1 MDQITY
7 ETNWT
12 KPVHLIGRLTLIAV
26 CISSFL
32 PVAYLYFVHG
42 IFPPM
47 DWIVKDILLI
57 TASFG
62 FIWLIEPIAF
72 FPALGLIGS
81 YQAFLSG
88 NIGTS
93 KLPSAALAQDITNVE
108 PGSNEA
114 EVVSSFAII
123 GSIITTIGFVC
134 LGAVAGT
141 VILSV
146 LPDTVLEA
154 VKSYV
159 VPAVFGALMVTFA
172 IKFPRIIPIAIGVPL
187 LLRIFAADLIPGYW
201 FILFTIVAT
210 IAGALYIYRDTI
222 WPKGG
227 ADETGVSDD
236 SDDIPTVIEIEEEK

>member
-1 MDQITY
+1 MDQQTY
-7 ETNWT
+7 EKNWI
-12 KPVHLIGRLTLIAV
+12 KPVHLIGRVTLIGV

-32 PVAYLYFVHG
+32 PILYLYFAHG
-42 IFPPM
+42 IMPPM

-93 KLPSAALAQDITNVE
+93 KLPSAAIAQDITEVE
-108 PGSNEA
+108 PGSREA

-123 GSIITTIGFVC
+123 GSIITTVGFVC

-141 VILSV
+141 VILGV
-146 LPDTVLEA
+146 LPDPVLEA

-187 LLRIFAADLIPGYW
+187 LLRIFASDIIPGYW
-201 FILFTIVAT
+201 FILFTIAAT
-210 IAGALYIYRDTI
+210 IGGALFMYRDTI
-222 WPKGG
+222 WPKDG
-227 ADETGVSDD
+227 AEGVDGAGED
-236 SDDIPTVIEIEEEK
+236 GDIPTVTEIEEDK